1 MRQQAVPASHR
12 SHTRLHWQQ
21 CGGPGRECIS
31 VSQGPN
37 TTPELSTSSE
47 RVNEKPVSYTTRRLT
62 LDLAQ
67 FASTCGLE
75 LFQCGPSWGGKCGY
89 RTERDRRSER
99 WRTESGDANRCD
111 HHTDCDW
118 LYSQCNRFIRRR
130 TTLRRRQRP
139 GRDIQL
145 CVYRG
150 KNSAPG
156 A

>member
-1 MRQQAVPASHR
+1 
-12 SHTRLHWQQ
+12 
-21 CGGPGRECIS
+21 

-89 RTERDRRSER
+89 RTDPTFAICGFRTPASARRH
-99 WRTESGDANRCD
+99 WFADATKGVGNILLKSLKVKV
-111 HHTDCDW
+111 T
-118 LYSQCNRFIRRR
+118 
-130 TTLRRRQRP
+130 P
-139 GRDIQL
+139 
-145 CVYRG
+145 
-150 KNSAPG
+150 
-156 A
+156 